1 MAPHTIESNYDLI
14 FAGGGTTACI
24 IAGRLSKADPNLKI
38 LLLEAG
44 PTTKDKLE
52 HIQPGQYITHLAPT
66 SKTMQFY
73 ESKPSEHV
81 AGRAVVVPSGRCI
94 GGGSSVNFMLYNRP
108 AASDFD
114 SWENEFGNEGWG
126 STDIIPLL
134 QKAETYEV
142 DPTRKTHGSSGPIK
156 ASFGGNAEMMEIPKQ
171 FLEIGPKF
179 EKDRPQ
185 SEEGNNLDPESIN
198 VFFVGHADFPDREC
212 QSMDTNVII
221 VEFDLISVLIRY
233 ISTKG
238 RRSDAAH
245 HYLYNSESKNLA
257 VFDGTRVKRVIF
269 KGTQA
274 VGVEYVFDK
283 QVYPDAEQT
292 VHTVHASRLVVVS
305 AGAMGTPL
313 ILERSGI
320 GAASILEKIGIKQI
334 VDLPGVGK
342 DYEDHPFL
350 VTPYIA
356 DSNVETYDALF
367 RGEPEEWGKLL
378 KQWAADGSGLM
389 GGNGADAAIKMR
401 PREDELEEL
410 GPDFQEYWKKSFA
423 NKPDKPLFWL
433 SACAGLPAD
442 QSALPPIKFMSSACF
457 LGYPASRGHLHIDS
471 DDIYA
476 PPDFD
481 AGFLSHP
488 ADVAALRWGYK
499 KGLELIRR
507 LGVYRGP
514 LAPAHP
520 QFAAG
525 SPAAAALAENGP
537 VALDASKITYS
548 KEDDEA
554 IEANIRNFVATT
566 WHSLGTCP
574 MKPREQ
580 GGVVDKDLNVYG
592 TTGLKIADLSIP
604 PANVNCNT
612 YSATLA
618 IGEKAALIIAKDLGI
633 KGV

>member
-14 FAGGGTTACI
+14 FAGGGTTACV

-38 LLLEAG
+38 LILEAG

-114 SWENEFGNEGWG
+114 CWENEFGNEGWG
-126 STDIIPLL
+126 SKDIIPLL

-179 EKDRPQ
+179 EKDRPE

-198 VFFVGHADFPDREC
+198 VFFVDID
-212 QSMDTNVII
+212 Q
-221 VEFDLISVLIRY
+221 Y
-233 ISTKG
+233 ISSKG

-257 VFDGTRVKRVIF
+257 VFDGTRVKRIIF

-292 VHTVHASRLVVVS
+292 VHTVHASLLVVVS

-320 GAASILEKIGIKQI
+320 GAAPILEKIGIKQI

-342 DYEDHPFL
+342 DYDDHPFL

-356 DSNVETYDALF
+356 DSNAETYDALF

-410 GPDFQEYWKKSFA
+410 GPDFQEYWMKSFA

-433 SACAGLPAD
+433 SACAGHLTESVM
-442 QSALPPIKFMSSACF
+442 Q
-457 LGYPASRGHLHIDS
+457 GYPASRGHLHIAS
-471 DDIYA
+471 DNIYA

-499 KGLELIRR
+499 KGLELVRR

-520 QFAAG
+520 QFGAG
-525 SPAAAALAENGP
+525 SAAAAALAENGP
-537 VALDASKITYS
+537 VALDAPKITYS

-580 GGVVDKDLNVYG
+580 GGVVDKNLDVYG

-633 KGV
+633 KGI

>member
-14 FAGGGTTACI
+14 FAGGGTAACV

-38 LLLEAG
+38 LILEAG

-52 HIQPGQYITHLAPT
+52 HIRPGQYRMHLAPT

-73 ESKPSEHV
+73 KSKPSEHV
-81 AGRAVVVPSGRCI
+81 GGRAVVVPSGRCI

-114 SWENEFGNEGWG
+114 DWETDFGNEGWG
-126 STDIIPLL
+126 SKDLIPLL

-156 ASFGGNAEMMEIPKQ
+156 ASFGANTEMMEIAKQ

-179 EKDRPQ
+179 EKDRPE
-185 SEEGNNLDPESIN
+185 SEEGNNFSSESLT
-198 VFFVGHADFPDREC
+198 FA
-212 QSMDTNVII
+212 
-221 VEFDLISVLIRY
+221 VLRY
-233 ISTKG
+233 ISSAG

-245 HYLYNSESKNLA
+245 HYLYNSESKNLS

-269 KGTQA
+269 EGTRA

-283 QVYPDAEQT
+283 QVYPDVEQT
-292 VHTVHASRLVVVS
+292 VHAVRASRLVVIS
-305 AGAMGTPL
+305 AGAMGSSL

-320 GAASILEKIGIKQI
+320 GAASILGKFSIKQM

-342 DYEDHPFL
+342 EYDDHPFL
-350 VTPYIA
+350 ITPYIVDA
-356 DSNVETYDALF
+356 NTETTEALS
-367 RGEPEEWGKLL
+367 GKDPEQWSKLL
-378 KQWAADGSGLM
+378 RQWDTDGSGLM
-389 GGNGADAAIKMR
+389 GGNGVDAAIKMR
-401 PREDELEEL
+401 PWEDELEEL
-410 GPDFQEYWKKSFA
+410 GPDFQEYWEKNFA
-423 NKPDKPLFWL
+423 DKPDKPLFWL
-433 SACAGLPAD
+433 SALGGFPGAH
-442 QSALPPIKFMSSACF
+442 SALPPLKFMALGCF
-457 LGYPASRGHLHIDS
+457 LGYPASRGHIHIAS

-476 PPDFD
+476 HPDFD

-488 ADVAALRWGYK
+488 ADVAALVWGYK
-499 KGLELIRR
+499 KGRELIRR
-507 LGVYRGP
+507 MGVYRGP
-514 LAPAHP
+514 FAPLHP
-520 QFAAG
+520 QFPGG
-525 SPAAAALAENGP
+525 SPAAAALAENDP
-537 VALDASKITYS
+537 VALDAPKIIYS

-554 IEANIRNFVATT
+554 IATNVRNFVATT

-592 TTGLKIADLSIP
+592 VTGLKIADLSIP

-618 IGEKAALIIAKDLGI
+618 IGEKAAVIIANDLGI
-633 KGV
+633 EGV

>member
-14 FAGGGTTACI
+14 FAGGGTAACI

-38 LLLEAG
+38 LILEAG

-52 HIQPGQYITHLAPT
+52 HIQPGQYITHLVPT

-114 SWENEFGNEGWG
+114 SWETEFGNEGWG
-126 STDIIPLL
+126 SKDIIPLL

-179 EKDRPQ
+179 EKDRPE
-185 SEEGNNLDPESIN
+185 SEEGNNLDPESVN
-198 VFFVGHADFPDREC
+198 VFFRMPK
-212 QSMDTNVII
+212 
-221 VEFDLISVLIRY
+221 Y
-233 ISTKG
+233 ISSAG

-245 HYLYNSESKNLA
+245 HYLYNSESKNLS
-257 VFDGTRVKRVIF
+257 VFDGTRVKRIIF
-269 KGTQA
+269 EGTRA

-292 VHTVHASRLVVVS
+292 VHTVRASRLVVVS
-305 AGAMGTPL
+305 AGAMGSSL

-320 GAASILEKIGIKQI
+320 GAASILEKFGIKQI

-342 DYEDHPFL
+342 DYDDHPFL
-350 VTPYIA
+350 VTPYIV
-356 DSNVETYDALF
+356 DGNTETYDPLF

-378 KQWAADGSGLM
+378 SRWAVDGSGLM
-389 GGNGADAAIKMR
+389 GGNGVDAAIKMR

-423 NKPDKPLFWL
+423 DKPDKPLFWL
-433 SACAGLPAD
+433 SALAGLPAD
-442 QSALPPIKFMSSACF
+442 QSALPPIKFMASGCF
-457 LGYPASRGHLHIDS
+457 LGYPASRGHLHIAS

-476 PPDFD
+476 HPDFD

-499 KGLELIRR
+499 KGRELLRR
-507 LGVYRGP
+507 MGVYRGP

-525 SPAAAALAENGP
+525 GPAAAALAENGP
-537 VALDASKITYS
+537 VALDAPKITYS

-554 IEANIRNFVATT
+554 IAVNARNFVATT

-592 TTGLKIADLSIP
+592 ITGLKIADLSIP

-618 IGEKAALIIAKDLGI
+618 IGEKAALIIANDLGI